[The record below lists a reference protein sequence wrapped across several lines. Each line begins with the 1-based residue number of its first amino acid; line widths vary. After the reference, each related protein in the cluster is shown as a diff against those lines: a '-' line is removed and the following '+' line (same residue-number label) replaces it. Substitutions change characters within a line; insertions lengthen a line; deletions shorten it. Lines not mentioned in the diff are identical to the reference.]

1 MLYLKSLKSVDLT
14 LFFYLI
20 LKANRKIKEILIRD
34 NGFSK
39 TEVIVS
45 EGEVDI
51 KKKQRKSY
59 QIKLKNVNIFQKT
72 LWFSVRSRKLAPQTR
87 RTVSTEGDDSRP
99 AAAESQVDDPAWL
112 RSLEE
117 CSIVQVINSD
127 ESGHVY
133 KPVVGGYKFTRIGD
147 EKVLVKFKLAGDYWF
162 KLTNHPSTQNLPLL
176 KVSVVREEPL
186 NLIITDEGFLP
197 KIIRIGLLI
206 RQSI

>member
-1 MLYLKSLKSVDLT
+1 M
-14 LFFYLI
+14 
-20 LKANRKIKEILIRD
+20 
-34 NGFSK
+34 
-39 TEVIVS
+39 
-45 EGEVDI
+45 
-51 KKKQRKSY
+51 
-59 QIKLKNVNIFQKT
+59 
-72 LWFSVRSRKLAPQTR
+72 
-87 RTVSTEGDDSRP
+87 STEGEDSRP
-99 AAAESQVDDPAWL
+99 AAAEAQVDDPAWL

-176 KVSVVREEPL
+176 KVSVVPEEPL

-206 RQSI
+206 KQYIFSFFKSLNYYHKQKLDEGSSLRWTWNRLSHPHSIYEAEYCDGHIGIFQSSKE